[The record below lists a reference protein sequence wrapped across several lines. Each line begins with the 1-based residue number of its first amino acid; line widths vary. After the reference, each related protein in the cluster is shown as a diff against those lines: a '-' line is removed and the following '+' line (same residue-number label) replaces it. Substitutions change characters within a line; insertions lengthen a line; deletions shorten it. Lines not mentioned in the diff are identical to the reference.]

1 MKRLVSV
8 AAWLA
13 LPWPAAVCAQD
24 AAPRELSPVVVYST
38 ALPLTE
44 ATVNQHVSVYTREQI
59 EREAPASVAE
69 FLSRRAGVMVDR
81 RARSGG
87 FGSLFLRGADP
98 SHVVVLIDGIRQN
111 DPLSSRGSA
120 VDLSTL
126 TLDDVERIEIVRGN
140 STVEH
145 GEALAGVVQIFTR
158 APGAVAP
165 ARFAAEAGGEGL
177 AAASA
182 SVAQGPWRASIAQRE
197 DGQADISGFS
207 RTRAANVGFRDHWG
221 PTHLQMQ
228 LRLADST
235 NVGFPDDSG
244 GPVYAVNRSQEE
256 RRSESQQL
264 AVALD
269 HELDAASALE
279 LRLAR
284 FQRDSVQNTP
294 RVAPGLRDP
303 FGLPAVDTDGSYR
316 RNEVQINWRR
326 HLASGWDLVLGAG
339 SQAETGSLD
348 STLFLGVRI
357 PANFKIHRVTNSVVG
372 EARKS
377 FGPWSVQV
385 GIRHEQT
392 PGQGSMQHP
401 ALSLQYEMA
410 EDRGRVGMA
419 LSSASKLPSF
429 YALGHPL
436 VGNPGLRPEHSQ
448 QAELYYASADTAR
461 WKTRITLFQAHYRD
475 LVDFDAGPPP
485 RLVNRASIYSNG
497 LEFNLRRIW
506 QSGLMFYT
514 QGTLMNVRDP
524 NGGPPLRFRPRR
536 QASAGVEVQLAP
548 QWRLQSGVNYIGS
561 RFDSSIPTGDVRLG
575 GYSEVNIGLTW
586 LGTRWQA
593 FAALD
598 NVLDRRAE
606 ETVGTPTAGRRLRVG
621 VRWEL

>member
-1 MKRLVSV
+1 MKRLVSI
-8 AAWLA
+8 ATWLA

-38 ALPLTE
+38 VLPLTE
-44 ATVNQHVSVYTREQI
+44 STVNQHVSVYTREQI

-69 FLSRRAGVMVDR
+69 FLSRRGGMMVDHR
-81 RARSGG
+81 PRSGG

-120 VDLSTL
+120 VDLNTL
-126 TLDDVERIEIVRGN
+126 TLDDVERIEIVRG
-140 STVEH
+140 SSAVEH
-145 GEALAGVVQIFTR
+145 AEALAGVVQIFTR
-158 APGAVAP
+158 APGNAPP
-165 ARFAAEAGGEGL
+165 ARAAVEAGGEGL
-177 AAASA
+177 AAVSA
-182 SVAQGPWRASIAQRE
+182 SIAQGPWRASIAQRE
-197 DGQADISGFS
+197 DGLADVSGFS
-207 RTRAANVGFRDHWG
+207 RTRAANVGFRDRRG
-221 PTHLQMQ
+221 PTQLQMQ

-244 GPVYAVNRSQEE
+244 GPVYAVNRSQEQ
-256 RRSESQQL
+256 RRSDSQQL

-269 HELDAASALE
+269 HELDAASVME

-284 FQRDSVQNTP
+284 FQRNSVQNTP

-303 FGLPAVDTDGSYR
+303 FGLPAVDTDGRYR
-316 RNEVQINWRR
+316 RNEVQVNWRR
-326 HLASGWDLVLGAG
+326 HSAFGWDLVLGAG

-348 STLFLGVRI
+348 STIFLGARI
-357 PANFKIHRVTNSVVG
+357 PANFEIHRVTNSVIG

-385 GIRHEQT
+385 GVRHEKT
-392 PGQGSMQHP
+392 PGQGSMQNP
-401 ALSLQYEMA
+401 ALSFQYEMA

-429 YALGHPL
+429 FALGHPL
-436 VGNPGLRPEHSQ
+436 VGNPGLRPEHSR
-448 QAELYYASADTAR
+448 QAELYYATADTAQ

-475 LVDFDAGPPP
+475 LVDFDPGPPP
-485 RLVNRASIYSNG
+485 RLVNRASIHSDG
-497 LEFNLRRIW
+497 LEFSIRRSW

-536 QASAGVEVQLAP
+536 QASAGIEAQLAP
-548 QWRLQSGVNYIGS
+548 QWLLQSGVNYIGP
-561 RFDSSIPTGDVRLG
+561 RFDSSIPTGEVRLG
-575 GYSEVNIGLTW
+575 GYSEVNIALTW
-586 LGTRWQA
+586 LGSHWQA
-593 FAALD
+593 FTALD
-598 NVLDRRAE
+598 NALDHKAE
-606 ETVGTPTAGRRLRVG
+606 ETVGTPIGRRRLRVG